1 MVKSPTFPFDPAG
14 LMKDAV
20 EVIRPVGAYLME
32 QRVAESDIEVKG
44 LNSLVSHVDKTAE
57 ARLVDGLRALLPEA
71 GFLAEEGTAG
81 AGEDVRFRWVIDPL
95 DGTTNLIHGLPVFCV
110 SVALVD
116 GHQPV
121 VAIVYDPNRDECFT
135 AWKDGGAH
143 LNGRPI
149 RCAPRAQLSDALVAT
164 GFPHWD
170 FDRMSDYLNAL
181 TAFARGSRGIRRM
194 GSAAIDL
201 AYVACGR
208 FDLFFEYSLQPWDI
222 AAGLLLVQEAGGITC
237 DFSGG
242 QDAEALLSGIE
253 TFASAPGVK
262 DEGLSVIVN
271 AFG

>member
-1 MVKSPTFPFDPAG
+1 MESTVPLPFDPAA
-14 LMKDAV
+14 LTQAAV
-20 EVIRPVGAYLME
+20 EVIRPVGEYLVE
-32 QRVAESDIEVKG
+32 QRVAETDIEVKG

-57 ARLVDGLRALLPEA
+57 ARLVQGLSVLLPEA

-81 AGEDVRFRWVIDPL
+81 ASDDARFRWVVDPL

-121 VAIVYDPNRDECFT
+121 VAIVFDPNRDECFT
-135 AWKDGGAH
+135 AWQGGGTH
-143 LNGRPI
+143 LNGKLV
-149 RCAPRAQLSDALVAT
+149 RCANRSQLSDALVAT

-170 FDRMSDYLNAL
+170 FDRMDDYIEAL
-181 TAFARGSRGIRRM
+181 TAYARGSRGIRRM

-237 DFSGG
+237 TFSG
-242 QDAEALLSGIE
+242 QDDAELMLSGKE
-253 TFASAPGVK
+253 TFAAAPGIAE
-262 DEGLSVIVN
+262 EGLAVIRS